1 MWIAIVVAV
10 LVLGVLAFAATRP
23 DNFHVERQISI
34 KAPPATIYPLIA
46 DFHRWTGWSPYEKL
60 DPAMARTYGGPE
72 SGVGAVYGW
81 DGKKVGSG
89 RMEIVDVVQP
99 SKVVIKLD
107 FTKPMTA
114 HNTAAFTLV
123 PSGDLTTVTWNM
135 DGPSPYVSK
144 LMGLVFN
151 MDQLVGKDFETG
163 LANLKAAAER

>member
-1 MWIAIVVAV
+1 
-10 LVLGVLAFAATRP
+10 
-23 DNFHVERQISI
+23 
-34 KAPPATIYPLIA
+34 
-46 DFHRWTGWSPYEKL
+46 
-60 DPAMARTYGGPE
+60 
-72 SGVGAVYGW
+72 
-81 DGKKVGSG
+81 
-89 RMEIVDVVQP
+89 
-99 SKVVIKLD
+99 
-107 FTKPMTA
+107 MTA